1 MIRDFRPD
9 DAPAAAALYP
19 EYEWMTGARLLHK
32 LETRPARAQARA
44 WMRDDL
50 TGFVLAEFDWASR
63 ERSLGY
69 VVARPGDDDLFDIA
83 EAYLL
88 ERGASTLKALG
99 HDLERRGYEREHA
112 ELFSMLE
119 PSPVDVPPGPRPLRD
134 FAGRELELY
143 DLARACGDLP
153 GGKPEDNFSYEEWL
167 AEALGDPTLDHDGS
181 FVVELD
187 GRPAAFA
194 WLVVDRGRRLA
205 ANEMTGTRPELRGR
219 GLASTAKLATIRWAA
234 ENGISRIY
242 TSNHEENA
250 PMVAINR
257 KLGYRVVAEIVDYE
271 RTGMTAPSR
280 MRTSAP

>member
-1 MIRDFRPD
+1 MRQAFVS
-9 DAPAAAALYP
+9 APWHSLSSVAYALGVCGIAGVAYGVIVLRRARQQ
-19 EYEWMTGARLLHK
+19 TGYKPVFEDWLWHTVLPAIAYLALLIAGLLLH
-32 LETRPARAQARA
+32 
-44 WMRDDL
+44 
-50 TGFVLAEFDWASR
+50 
-63 ERSLGY
+63 
-69 VVARPGDDDLFDIA
+69 
-83 EAYLL
+83 
-88 ERGASTLKALG
+88 
-99 HDLERRGYEREHA
+99 
-112 ELFSMLE
+112 
-119 PSPVDVPPGPRPLRD
+119 
-134 FAGRELELY
+134 
-143 DLARACGDLP
+143 
-153 GGKPEDNFSYEEWL
+153 
-167 AEALGDPTLDHDGS
+167 GDPTLDHDGS

-271 RTGMTAPSR
+271 RTGTTAPSR